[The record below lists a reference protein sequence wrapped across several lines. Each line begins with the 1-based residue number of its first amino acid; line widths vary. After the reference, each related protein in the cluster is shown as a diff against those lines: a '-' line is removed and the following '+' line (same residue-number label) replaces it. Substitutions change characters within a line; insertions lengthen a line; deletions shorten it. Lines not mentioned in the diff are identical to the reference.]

1 MLENTS
7 SVFQVVKAVL
17 VESLSYFD
25 KLSSNSID
33 RFVKSYSFSTR
44 FLIIFYPI
52 VFLTIAEIRKLLV
65 YSASLSNICLIIY
78 IYIYLLLPRIVV
90 NSSIKERKIDS
101 NAIDTKLWIVLKNI
115 IIVILYY
122 LARVESKYTS
132 VSWIFCRI

>member
-101 NAIDTKLWIVLKNI
+101 NAIDTKL
-115 IIVILYY
+115 
-122 LARVESKYTS
+122 
-132 VSWIFCRI
+132 